1 MCETRTDGRSP
12 RWRRF
17 MLCCNVAP
25 MAQRGEQKRPD
36 ARGVSERLAAV
47 VQSMKDAGVWE
58 TQRPPDS
65 AFENMGAFGINTMPF
80 TDWLRWVFVPNVER
94 LITTNGP
101 WPTSSQVSAQAARE
115 GDTDVVVKSL
125 VPALAAFDQ
134 LFS

>member
-1 MCETRTDGRSP
+1 MTRADR
-12 RWRRF
+12 
-17 MLCCNVAP
+17 
-25 MAQRGEQKRPD
+25 QKRPD

-58 TQRPPDS
+58 ARRPPDS

-101 WPTSSQVSAQAARE
+101 WPKSSQVSAQAARE
-115 GDTDVVVKSL
+115 GDTDPVVNSL

-134 LFS
+134 LFSSD